1 MKFITIMR
9 ATATSDTHHCSCL
22 GHLGRCDT
30 DRIVSTSC
38 RAAQGGQGKYCHAA
52 QSDCCVSLS
61 LMVLLTNVAN
71 VNDSL
76 QSPWLLSFPVNIR
89 LGWEGLPGTNTLAYL
104 FGKSSK
110 KKKRCLPPS
119 KVSSTRLAIFQ
130 RSVFHLN
137 MICVCGVWGCGGW
150 VVVCVGGYGCG
161 CLRACV
167 CYKGL
172 ARTNT
177 LAYYQHL

>member
-1 MKFITIMR
+1 VFTLVKFITIML
-9 ATATSDTHHCSCL
+9 ATTTSNTHHCSCL

-38 RAAQGGQGKYCHAA
+38 RAAQGGQGKYCRAA
-52 QSDCCVSLS
+52 QGDCRVSLS

-71 VNDSL
+71 VNDPL
-76 QSPWLLSFPVNIR
+76 QSPWLLPFPVNIT
-89 LGWEGLPGTNTLAYL
+89 LGWEVLPGTNTLAYL

-119 KVSSTRLAIFQ
+119 TVSSARLAVFQ

-137 MICVCGVWGCGGW
+137 MICVCVGWGVVGCGG
-150 VVVCVGGYGCG
+150 VGVCVWVWVF
-161 CLRACV
+161 ACV
-167 CYKGL
+167 CTTKACHGQ
-172 ARTNT
+172 T
-177 LAYYQHL
+177 H